1 MILHVKK
8 VLDDLSPASRAKGK
22 IVVGTLASGAE
33 IGIPYV
39 AQKGAKPGPCLWIN
53 GQVHGNEINGMFAA
67 LDFLNGLDPSR
78 LAGSVVVTATAN
90 PLALDARRKFAPQD
104 DQDLDQSYPGR
115 GDGFTTELLAH
126 ALFAEAKTAANTLI
140 NMHTMSPPFEAK
152 PYAVYKVHP
161 NGMVKENDLLRL
173 IAPFRPSV
181 ACRMSVEP
189 GKGEL
194 PGNIA
199 GALDYQM
206 DAIGIPAFMI
216 ELGAGSRATASDIR
230 QGVEGLRGVAR
241 ELKMIDGEN
250 QTSQVRRV
258 TRRGHVTFKNGGL
271 FRASREPGEPVKAGE
286 VLGDLMTV
294 WGDVIDRVSLPS
306 DAIVIGIR
314 RDPVVHS
321 GDRLGFF
328 AYAWDDVTV

>member
-1 MILHVKK
+1 MQIKET
-8 VLDDLSPASRAKGK
+8 LDGLAPASRAKGK
-22 IVVGTLASGAE
+22 IPVGTLASGTE

-39 AQKGAKPGPCLWIN
+39 VLKGAKPGPCLWIN
-53 GQVHGNEINGMFAA
+53 GQVHGNEINGIFAA
-67 LDFLNGLDPSR
+67 LDFLNELDPSG
-78 LAGSVVVTATAN
+78 LSGSVVVTATAN

-115 GDGFTTELLAH
+115 ADGFTTELLAH
-126 ALFAEAKTAANTLI
+126 ALFAEAKAVANTVI

-152 PYAVYKVHP
+152 VYAVYKVHP
-161 NGMVKENDLLRL
+161 NGLVKENDLLRL
-173 IAPFRPSV
+173 IAPFQPSV

-199 GALDYQM
+199 GGLDYQM
-206 DAIGIPAFMI
+206 DAIGVPAFMI
-216 ELGAGSRATASDIR
+216 ELGAGGRATPGDIQ
-230 QGVEGLRGVAR
+230 QGVAGFRGVAR
-241 ELKMIDGEN
+241 ELKMIAGKNE
-250 QTSQVRRV
+250 TSQLRRV
-258 TRRGHVTFKNGGL
+258 TKRGHVTFKNGGL
-271 FRASREPGEPVKAGE
+271 FRASREPGETVKAGE
-286 VLGDLMTV
+286 VLGELMTV
-294 WGDVIDRVSLPS
+294 WGDVADRVSLPS